1 MKITYQLS
9 QEEYL
14 QGVELHRKTGFKYV
28 MITIYASL
36 SLLFVLVF
44 TDFSDTYTVIRNII
58 ILFFSISF
66 YVLFTKVIGTYQS
79 KKIYEKSTTLNKEI
93 TLRISGKGIKVD
105 NQERSISWD
114 SFSKWKENEAFY
126 IMYLNMRNFKIIPKR
141 AMNKLEKKE
150 FSNFL
155 AKYLPQGK
163 K

>member
-14 QGVELHRKTGFKYV
+14 HGVELHQKTGFKYV
-28 MITIYASL
+28 MMTIYASL

-66 YVLFTKVIGTYQS
+66 YILFTKMIGTYQN
-79 KKIYEKSTTLNKEI
+79 KKLYEKSTTLKNKVI
-93 TLRISGKGIKVD
+93 LRVSGRGIKID

-114 SFSKWKENEAFY
+114 SFSKYKENEAFY
-126 IMYLNMRNFKIIPKR
+126 ILYLNMRNFKIIPKR
-141 AMNKLEKKE
+141 VMSKLEKEE
-150 FSNFL
+150 FFNYL
-155 AKYLPQGK
+155 DKYLPQNK